1 MLNQS
6 KSSGMPIASRKDR
19 TSSSLL
25 KIVKYLK
32 VDKISARVKTL
43 KRQLDD
49 TEEEVARANAN
60 KRKLQRDYDD
70 LMEHNEALQR
80 EVTLLRN
87 KIRQVDRLLLL

>member
-1 MLNQS
+1 M
-6 KSSGMPIASRKDR
+6 
-19 TSSSLL
+19 
-25 KIVKYLK
+25 
-32 VDKISARVKTL
+32 DKISARVKTL